1 MSALSTQEQ
10 FRVLCTALYAFAAAG
25 GDLHITTD
33 DGNVEDA
40 HLEFC
45 REEVKKNE
53 YGYPA
58 AQLAIEN
65 AILDLL
71 TPLTVEQREQ
81 LMIGMLEDTSHT
93 GEQPNTGPRYEKEQ
107 G

>member
-1 MSALSTQEQ
+1 LSKLGTQEQ
-10 FRVLCTALYAFAAAG
+10 FRVLCTALYAFEVVG

-33 DGNVEDA
+33 DGNVEDSD
-40 HLEFC
+40 LEFC

-53 YGYPA
+53 YGYPP

-81 LMIGMLEDTSHT
+81 VIMGMFEDHSNN
-93 GEQPNTGPRYEKEQ
+93 EE
-107 G
+107 